1 MPRLVTIARADPTAT
16 GLDKSGLMDQ
26 ISPETGEFTMWRV
39 GISETVEI
47 SHEDLTEP
55 QGLLP
60 SQFFPRNG
68 RAARVEGERKLMV
81 AVLEDAVR
89 CFRKYS
95 VASNRRGRRL
105 FREVEAWFMEPDT
118 GSALSFEYVCEA
130 SGLDADSI
138 RSRLRRWHHEKIAVE
153 RLRDPMQR
161 SVRLDPSATDG
172 AVRLKMAS
180 GE

>member
-1 MPRLVTIARADPTAT
+1 
-16 GLDKSGLMDQ
+16 
-26 ISPETGEFTMWRV
+26 MWRV

-47 SHEDLTEP
+47 GHEDLTEP

-60 SQFFPRNG
+60 SQFFSRIG

-118 GSALSFEYVCEA
+118 GSALSFDYVCEA

-138 RSRLRRWHHEKIAVE
+138 RSRLRRWQHENTTVE
-153 RLRDPMQR
+153 RLRDPMPR
-161 SVRLDPSATDG
+161 SLRLASSATDG

>member
-1 MPRLVTIARADPTAT
+1 
-16 GLDKSGLMDQ
+16 
-26 ISPETGEFTMWRV
+26 MWQV
-39 GISETVEI
+39 GISETSEI
-47 SHEDLTEP
+47 SQEDLTEP
-55 QGLLP
+55 QGLMP
-60 SQFFPRNG
+60 SQFFSRIG
-68 RAARVEGERKLMV
+68 RAARVEGERRLMV

-118 GSALSFEYVCEA
+118 GSALTFDYVCEA

-138 RSRLRRWHHEKIAVE
+138 RSGLRRWHHEKTTVE
-153 RLRDPMQR
+153 RLRETMER
-161 SVRLDPSATDG
+161 SLRLDSSATDG

>member
-1 MPRLVTIARADPTAT
+1 M
-16 GLDKSGLMDQ
+16 
-26 ISPETGEFTMWRV
+26 GEFTMWQV

-60 SQFFPRNG
+60 SQFFSRIG
-68 RAARVEGERKLMV
+68 RAARVEGERRLMV

-118 GSALSFEYVCEA
+118 GSSLTFEYVCEA

-138 RSRLRRWHHEKIAVE
+138 RSGLRRWLDQNTKAEG
-153 RLRDPMQR
+153 LREQGQR
-161 SVRLDPSATDG
+161 PSRCVPPASNGTVG
-172 AVRLKMAS
+172 FKKAS